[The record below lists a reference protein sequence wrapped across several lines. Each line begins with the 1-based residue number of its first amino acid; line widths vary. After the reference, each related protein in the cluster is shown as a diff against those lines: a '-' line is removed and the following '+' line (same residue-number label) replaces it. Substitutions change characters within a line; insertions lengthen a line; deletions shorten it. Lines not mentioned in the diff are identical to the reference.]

1 MYIVMWHDASGIARN
16 LVGCTWLPWTTWMFF
31 PFLEPFWKLDLWS
44 HLETLTATYVSG
56 CHQPPECLVLFLE
69 PFWHP
74 DLGSLLKNLLQQRQ
88 IQQFV
93 KSGKETGCWS
103 NAFTKVKK
111 KLVGGQTLS
120 RSHFYTTL
128 HTTSLPNTFTKV
140 KKKLVGGQT
149 LSRSHFY
156 TTLHTTS
163 LPNQLL
169 KHFWKQFPHMG
180 KPFWNTYLNKLHFFV
195 LWCHS
200 GSSFHAS
207 V

>member
-1 MYIVMWHDASGIARN
+1 M
-16 LVGCTWLPWTTWMFF
+16 
-31 PFLEPFWKLDLWS
+31 E
-44 HLETLTATYVSG
+44 
-56 CHQPPECLVLFLE
+56 
-69 PFWHP
+69 
-74 DLGSLLKNLLQQRQ
+74 
-88 IQQFV
+88 
-93 KSGKETGCWS
+93 
-103 NAFTKVKK
+103 K
-111 KLVGGQTLS
+111 KLVVGQTLS
-120 RSHFYTTL
+120 QKWRRNWLVVKHFHDHIFYTTL

-195 LWCHS
+195 LWCTT
-200 GSSFHAS
+200 HAHTHTPAPS
-207 V
+207 RRMGGLDPRNTRPPPTHTHQRMNERRLWICFKNSNKNRNLTTKTDTQFFCQINLLFQTGFLWCV